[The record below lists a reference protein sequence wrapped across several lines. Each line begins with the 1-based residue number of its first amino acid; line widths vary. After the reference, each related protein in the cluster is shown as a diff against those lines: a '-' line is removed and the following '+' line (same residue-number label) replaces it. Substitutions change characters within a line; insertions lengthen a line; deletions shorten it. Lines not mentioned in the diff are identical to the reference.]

1 MLKEGGVSLEIESK
15 GIALLVIAMGALIIL
30 AMLKSKHFFKAA
42 FLSCAQG
49 LAALFAVNLLSSFTG
64 FSLGVNWIT
73 IGISAVSGI
82 AGVVMLLVSNVF
94 LM

>member
-1 MLKEGGVSLEIESK
+1 MDIESK
-15 GIALLVIAMGALIIL
+15 GIAVLVIAFGAVIIL
-30 AMLKSKHFFKAA
+30 AMLKSRHFFKAA

-49 LAALFAVNLLSSFTG
+49 LAALFAVNLISSFTG
-64 FSLGVNWIT
+64 FSIAVNWIT